1 MRMKKKN
8 DDELRC
14 SFCGRS
20 QSEVE
25 LIMPGLNGCICND
38 CAEQAN
44 ELAHEYLA
52 KARKTAANAVS
63 ESLKDIPTP
72 KEINDY
78 LNQYV
83 IGQDSAKKYLSVA
96 VYNHYKRLN
105 QTVDDVEI
113 EKSNII
119 IVGPTGTGKTLLAKT
134 IAKLLKVPFA
144 IVDATV
150 LTEAGYVGEDIES
163 LLTRLL
169 QACDYNV

>member
-1 MRMKKKN
+1 MKRKN
-8 DDELRC
+8 DEELHC
-14 SFCGRS
+14 SFCGRGA
-20 QSEVE
+20 SEVD

-52 KARKTAANAVS
+52 KSRKTAANAVS

-105 QTVDDVEI
+105 QAVDEVEI
-113 EKSNII
+113 
-119 IVGPTGTGKTLLAKT
+119 
-134 IAKLLKVPFA
+134 
-144 IVDATV
+144 
-150 LTEAGYVGEDIES
+150 
-163 LLTRLL
+163 
-169 QACDYNV
+169 